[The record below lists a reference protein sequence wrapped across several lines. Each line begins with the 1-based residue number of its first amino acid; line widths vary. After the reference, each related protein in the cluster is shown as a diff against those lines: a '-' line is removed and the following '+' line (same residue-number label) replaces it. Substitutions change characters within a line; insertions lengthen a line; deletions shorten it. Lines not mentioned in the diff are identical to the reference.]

1 MTALSLGTRRRLR
14 EVFTADLRSL
24 AAFRIALAL
33 VVLFDLAD
41 RVRSL
46 NAHYTDVG
54 VMPRADLLA
63 HREILDQSIFSINL
77 ISGGGLVQ
85 GVIFAIA
92 ALAAIGLLVG
102 YATRLMTLIV
112 WLLVVSI
119 ERRNPLLG
127 GGGEVLLRIL
137 LFWAMFLPLAAV
149 WSVDRIRQRTTPPR
163 SMSVVSVPV
172 AALFLQFACLYWF
185 AFLLK
190 SSPAWRSD
198 GTALAYA
205 LGLEQFA
212 KPLATFMLGFP
223 ALLTILTFAV
233 LALEGLGP
241 FLLLSPFRT
250 GPARTLGVA
259 LFMGFHAGIWLTL
272 GMGIFPAVAGLGM
285 VCFLPSWFWDRVARL
300 RGRSPPDAHE
310 RTTVPLHTP
319 RVVSAGAGVLIAFVL
334 FWNVTT
340 VTELRVPSP
349 LRSAGV
355 YLGISQRWDMFAP
368 HPLTDDGWYVIP
380 ATLRDGR
387 TVDAAGVLRGHTEV
401 RPLSWRKPASV
412 RDSYDGEH
420 WRKYLESLRL
430 HNPGQHL
437 YLSRYI
443 CREWNRGR
451 PVPERIDSLVVGY
464 MAQQVQRDGKHSTP
478 ALRPLWA
485 HRCEG

>member
-1 MTALSLGTRRRLR
+1 MTAPGQRARRWFQ
-14 EVFTADLRSL
+14 EVFAADLRSL

-33 VVLFDLAD
+33 VVLLDLAD
-41 RVRSL
+41 RVPNL
-46 NAHYTDVG
+46 NAHYTDDG

-63 HREILDQSIFSINL
+63 HGEILNESTFSINL
-77 ISGGGLVQ
+77 ISGGAFVQ

-119 ERRNPLLG
+119 EWRNPLLG

-137 LFWAMFLPLAAV
+137 LFWGMFLPLGAV
-149 WSVDRIRQRTTPPR
+149 WSVDRLRQRTAPPP
-163 SMSVVSVPV
+163 SMTVASVPV
-172 AALFLQFACLYWF
+172 AALFLQFAFLYWF
-185 AFLLK
+185 AVLLK
-190 SSPAWRSD
+190 SSPVWRFE

-205 LGLEQFA
+205 LGLEQYA
-212 KPLATFMLGFP
+212 KPLATFMLEFP
-223 ALLTILTFAV
+223 ALLTVLTFAV

-241 FLLLSPFRT
+241 FLLLSPFWT

-272 GMGIFPAVAGLGM
+272 GMGIFPAVAGLCM
-285 VCFLPSWFWDRVARL
+285 VCFLPTWFWDRVARL
-300 RGRSPPDAHE
+300 RGRSPPDARD
-310 RTTVPLHTP
+310 RTTVTLHTP
-319 RVVSAGAGVLIAFVL
+319 RVVSVGAGVLIVFVL

-340 VTELRVPSP
+340 VTDLRVPSP
-349 LRSAGV
+349 LDDAGV
-355 YLGISQRWDMFAP
+355 YLGIGQKWDMFAP
-368 HPLTDDGWYVIP
+368 HPLNDDGWYVIP
-380 ATLRDGR
+380 ATLGDGR
-387 TVDAAGVLRGHTEV
+387 TVDVAGVLRGQTDE
-401 RPLSWRKPASV
+401 RPLSWRKPANV
-412 RDSYDGEH
+412 RDTYDGER

-430 HNPGQHL
+430 RHRDAHL

-451 PVPERIDSLVVGY
+451 AAPERIDSLVVGY
-464 MAQQVQRDGKHSTP
+464 MAQRVHRDGHSIP

-485 HRCEG
+485 HRCGG